1 MKRIY
6 ESPKAY
12 VEMFTPNEYVAACG
26 DSGKVYKFVC
36 DAPRGTL
43 YYYPNSDGAI
53 DGNYTGLGRAR
64 ELGDYHPCEITHE
77 ASSTNPFYDGFVD
90 RSKWIDTKWG
100 GYWERPNG
108 KCDPGEE
115 VIVWRGSN
123 GNNGHATTKL
133 NMDSWETA
141 KS

>member
-43 YYYPNSDGAI
+43 YYYNRRNSDGTI
-53 DGNYTGLGRAR
+53 DGKYTGSGNPTR
-64 ELGDYHPCEITHE
+64 LGDYHPCEITHE
-77 ASSTNPFYDGFVD
+77 ASSTSGFYDGFVD
-90 RSKWIDTKWG
+90 
-100 GYWERPNG
+100 YNG
-108 KCDPGEE
+108 NGRNDSGEG
-115 VIVWRGSN
+115 VIVWRGES
-123 GNNGHATTKL
+123 GRNGHATTNL
-133 NMDSWETA
+133 NMSSWETA

>member
-26 DSGKVYKFVC
+26 DSGKVYKFTC
-36 DAPRGTL
+36 DAPAGTL
-43 YYYPNSDGAI
+43 YYYRDGDGNI
-53 DGNYTGLGRAR
+53 DGKYEGNRWNRPKVLGN
-64 ELGDYHPCEITHE
+64 YHPCDITHE
-77 ASSTNPFYDGFVD
+77 ASSTDSFYDGFVD
-90 RSKWIDTKWG
+90 R
-100 GYWERPNG
+100 NG
-108 KCDPGEE
+108 NGRYDSGEG
-115 VIVWRGSN
+115 VIVWRGPD
-123 GNNGHATTKL
+123 GNNGHATANL

>member
-26 DSGKVYKFVC
+26 DSGKVYYFEC
-36 DAPRGTL
+36 NAPAGTL
-43 YYYPNSDGAI
+43 YYYRNDDGAI
-53 DGNYTGLGRAR
+53 DGVYTGNGRAR
-64 ELGDYHPCEITHE
+64 ELGSYHPCTAKHE
-77 ASSTNPFYDGFVD
+77 ASSTSGFYDGFVD
-90 RSKWIDTKWG
+90 YNW
-100 GYWERPNG
+100 NG
-108 KCDPGEE
+108 KHDDGEG
-115 VIVWRGSN
+115 VIVWRGEN
-123 GNNGHATTKL
+123 GRNGHATKNL

>member
-43 YYYPNSDGAI
+43 YYYPNSDGTI
-53 DGNYTGLGRAR
+53 DGNYTGNGKKIFLGS
-64 ELGDYHPCEITHE
+64 YHHCEITHE
-77 ASSTNPFYDGFVD
+77 ASSTDSFYDGFVD
-90 RSKWIDTKWG
+90 R
-100 GYWERPNG
+100 
-108 KCDPGEE
+108 
-115 VIVWRGSN
+115 N
-123 GNNGHATTKL
+123 GNGSC
-133 NMDSWETA
+133 DSG
-141 KS
+141 

>member
-1 MKRIY
+1 MKKIY

-26 DSGKVYKFVC
+26 DSGKIYKFKC

-43 YYYPNSDGAI
+43 YYYPTSDGNI
-53 DGNYTGLGRAR
+53 NGVYTGSGRAS
-64 ELGDYHPCEITHE
+64 ELGGYKPCNATHE
-77 ASSTNPFYDGFVD
+77 AESTNPFYDGFVD
-90 RSKWIDTKWG
+90 RG
-100 GYWERPNG
+100 RHPNG

-115 VIVWRGSN
+115 VIVWLERGGWFGEITN
-123 GNNGHATTKL
+123 WHATTKL
-133 NMDSWETA
+133 NMSEWETA